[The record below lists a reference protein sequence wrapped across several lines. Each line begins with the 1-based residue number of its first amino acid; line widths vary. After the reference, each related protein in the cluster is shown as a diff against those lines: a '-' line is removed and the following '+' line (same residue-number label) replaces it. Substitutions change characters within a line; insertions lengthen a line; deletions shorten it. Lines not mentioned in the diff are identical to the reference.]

1 MLDGV
6 NAFDDTDSI
15 SPVIL
20 VHPSQY
26 FHCIPGSDFI
36 LLKLGSF
43 FIGFLV
49 VHFLLIY
56 IVMHILE

>member
-6 NAFDDTDSI
+6 NAFDDTDSL

-26 FHCIPGSDFI
+26 CPCIPGPNFI

-49 VHFLLIY
+49 IHFLLID

>member
-6 NAFDDTDSI
+6 NAFDDTDSM

-20 VHPSQY
+20 AHPSQY
-26 FHCIPGSDFI
+26 CPCIPGPNFI
-36 LLKLGSF
+36 LLKLRSF

-49 VHFLLIY
+49 IHFLLID